1 MEESA
6 IIRSKQ
12 AGILLCLND
21 QSKDWSIS
29 ELAKST
35 GTTYVHVCNFIRDC
49 EARGI
54 VESQKNG
61 KDKMI
66 KLTEKGR
73 LLTSH
78 ISGIYA
84 LLEQKNPETQN
95 QTRTTA

>member
-1 MEESA
+1 MEERS
-6 IIRSKQ
+6 ILRSKQ

-21 QSKDWSIS
+21 QSKDWSIG

-54 VESQKNG
+54 VESQKHG

-66 KLTEKGR
+66 KLTEKGK

-84 LLEQKNPETQN
+84 LLDQKNTEAN

>member
-1 MEESA
+1 MEESS
-6 IIRSKQ
+6 ILRSKQ

-49 EARGI
+49 EIRGI
-54 VESQKNG
+54 VESQKHG

-84 LLEQKNPETQN
+84 LLDQKNTEAN

>member
-1 MEESA
+1 MEESS
-6 IIRSKQ
+6 ILRSKQ

-49 EARGI
+49 EIRGI
-54 VESQKNG
+54 VESQKHG

-84 LLEQKNPETQN
+84 LLDQKNTETN

>member
-1 MEESA
+1 MEESS
-6 IIRSKQ
+6 ILRSKQ

-49 EARGI
+49 ESKGI
-54 VESQKNG
+54 VESQKHG

-66 KLTEKGR
+66 KLTDKGR

-84 LLEQKNPETQN
+84 LLDQKNTEAN

>member
-1 MEESA
+1 MEESP
-6 IIRSKQ
+6 ILRSKQ

-49 EARGI
+49 EIRGI
-54 VESQKNG
+54 VESQKHG

-84 LLEQKNPETQN
+84 LLDQKNTEAN

>member
-1 MEESA
+1 MEESP
-6 IIRSKQ
+6 ILRSKQ

-49 EARGI
+49 ESKGI
-54 VESQKNG
+54 VESQKHG

-66 KLTEKGR
+66 KLTDKGR

-84 LLEQKNPETQN
+84 LLDQKNTEAN